1 MESKYCSHK
10 NTDICGSYTLTVQAS
25 RIYRY
30 SPDILS
36 ELYHNTEDMS
46 MPFFKIPRKRIKYP
60 KLFMR
65 FISDNTEFCKAVDNI
80 SYRPIILMT
89 PV

>member
-1 MESKYCSHK
+1 MRIIYAHRSGK
-10 NTDICGSYTLTVQAS
+10 SYLQIFS
-25 RIYRY
+25 RY